1 MCQQLSPRS
10 PPYTTSGTNPVPPPP
25 PYYPMPLLPP
35 PPFAPS
41 SWPGPSGPFKCHS
54 LSTHLLFRFPVH
66 RLYIHWSRHSLSLP
80 CSFCPSSVLWTSV
93 GQGPLIPSAFYSPP
107 ALNYPPP
114 PPYPLYL
121 THKTPTT
128 LTHWWFS
135 TWGAEPRHPSD
146 GSTRLYAVLL
156 ITGVRLQQLYKEN
169 PVTKG
174 CSQEV
179 APSRL
184 S

>member
-93 GQGPLIPSAFYSPP
+93 GQGPLIPSAFYTPP

-114 PPYPLYL
+114 PPLVREGQSPVILL
-121 THKTPTT
+121 TVVLGCTRCSWSQVFVCSSYIRKTP
-128 LTHWWFS
+128 W
-135 TWGAEPRHPSD
+135 RK
-146 GSTRLYAVLL
+146 
-156 ITGVRLQQLYKEN
+156 GVHKR
-169 PVTKG
+169 
-174 CSQEV
+174 
-179 APSRL
+179 
-184 S
+184 

>member
-1 MCQQLSPRS
+1 
-10 PPYTTSGTNPVPPPP
+10 
-25 PYYPMPLLPP
+25 MPLLPP

-41 SWPGPSGPFKCHS
+41 SCPGPAGPFKCHS

-80 CSFCPSSVLWTSV
+80 CSFCPPSVLQTSV
-93 GQGPLIPSAFYSPP
+93 GRGPLIPSAFYTPP
-107 ALNYPPP
+107 ALNY

-135 TWGAEPRHPSD
+135 TWGAEPRHLSD
-146 GSTRLYAVLL
+146 GSTRFTRCSWSQVFVCSSY
-156 ITGVRLQQLYKEN
+156 IRKTPWRKGVHKRLH
-169 PVTKG
+169 P
-174 CSQEV
+174 
-179 APSRL
+179 AD
-184 S
+184 